1 MSTVPCPELTQNKKC
16 YLYSCFFSHSNNDPP
31 IESEKVSD
39 KQDTLPKTKSAKQMT
54 VSKRKTTDKTENL
67 DSIDNETNL
76 QRKRAKTTF
85 ETLPQKNNTTTK
97 TLQSSN
103 PLLNPDQPL
112 SSIPKN
118 NDNTS
123 SISKIPDSSVA
134 KTLGTSVSK
143 IPNTSISTTPI
154 DSTSQPDLSN
164 KPDVLSLA
172 PRPITPYPPA
182 PQPQRNQFLKLIYQ
196 ELCKKKVS
204 RPKAMA
210 INQEFE
216 IAKNSSKLTYN
227 QQIKSHI
234 IKLKKEKIIG
244 KTPEEDAELKAKDL
258 QKQWN
263 SQLKTLIH
271 TKLQLKQNGFVVD
284 RVASVDNQ
292 SFTEAKC
299 ARCGRIVNPQ
309 QIMDSGKCTY
319 HWGKLSDG
327 STFFFFFLLPS

>member
-1 MSTVPCPELTQNKKC
+1 M
-16 YLYSCFFSHSNNDPP
+16 P
-31 IESEKVSD
+31 IESETVSG
-39 KQDTLPKTKSAKQMT
+39 KQDTLPKTKSAKQVA
-54 VSKRKTTDKTENL
+54 VSKRKTTDKTDNM
-67 DSIDNETNL
+67 DSVDNETNL
-76 QRKRAKTTF
+76 QRKKAKIIL
-85 ETLPQKNNTTTK
+85 ETLPQKNITTTK
-97 TLQSSN
+97 TVQNPS

-118 NDNTS
+118 NNPS
-123 SISKIPDSSVA
+123 VISKIPDPSVA

-143 IPNTSISTTPI
+143 IPNKSISTTPI
-154 DSTSQPDLSN
+154 DNTSQPDLSN
-164 KPDVLSLA
+164 KPDVVSLV

-210 INQEFE
+210 IDQEFE

-234 IKLKKEKIIG
+234 IKLKKEKLTG
-244 KTPEEDAELKAKDL
+244 KTLKEDAELKAKDL
-258 QKQWN
+258 QTQRN

-284 RVASVDNQ
+284 RVASADNQ

-327 STFFFFFLLPS
+327 STFLFFVFCHLKSLSFTMLTIL